1 MLLNLFAPSLVDL
14 VWWFSKGLSNFW
26 KALLNTA
33 SKFLETLTRSLVGA
47 RQAGCQTCLFTF
59 HSLLLVSLLISCLL
73 IFLASKTENTSCPLF
88 PKAWPCS
95 KPCFYN
101 TWGEMRSRET
111 LVFIYTVLSIT
122 HSELPKVPFAPVR
135 SLSSYCKSM
144 PFTERLLFVQMFVIF
159 LG

>member
-47 RQAGCQTCLFTF
+47 RQAGCHTCLFTF

-95 KPCFYN
+95 KPCF
-101 TWGEMRSRET
+101 
-111 LVFIYTVLSIT
+111 IT
-122 HSELPKVPFAPVR
+122 HEGRWGVGRHWYLFTLCFPLPTLSSQKSLLPLLGRCHRTAKACR
-135 SLSSYCKSM
+135 SLRGSSLSKY
-144 PFTERLLFVQMFVIF
+144 L
-159 LG
+159 